1 MMVDVVLFPAFLA
14 TAVIFLLTIRDIRLY
29 SRKAHLPP
37 GPTPLPIV
45 GNVLDIP
52 RSSIGPTFSALTKKY
67 GVFKATSGVMAPF
80 SENGFHRRRHIFQP
94 PRPTDD
100 RDWFYQG
107 SLRPPRQKIR
117 QLLWTSRVDSHEA
130 VSFSLPSS
138 NSLTNSNNAHGR
150 VGLDSIF
157 ALMKYGPQWRRHRR
171 AFHLSFSIDRVA
183 NHRPIQLTAARRLL
197 SRLLMST
204 HSVEENI
211 SMYVATTLIRVHGC

>member
-1 MMVDVVLFPAFLA
+1 MIVDVVLPAFLA
-14 TAVIFLLTIRDIRLY
+14 TAVIILLAIRDIRRY
-29 SRKAHLPP
+29 SRKGHLPP
-37 GPTPLPIV
+37 GPPPLPIV

-52 RSSIGPTFSALTKKY
+52 RSSIGPTFSALTKRY

-138 NSLTNSNNAHGR
+138 NSLTNSNNAPGR

-157 ALMKYGPQWRRHRR
+157 ALMQYGPQWRRHMSQPAGGDLDTDGQFR
-171 AFHLSFSIDRVA
+171 
-183 NHRPIQLTAARRLL
+183 RRLVPPRPPRKPSGWGRPVVSRECLPRPWSL
-197 SRLLMST
+197 SSG
-204 HSVEENI
+204 VI
-211 SMYVATTLIRVHGC
+211 